1 MRGMKLF
8 LIAAALVLTAC
19 DEAARPVAPVGEQ
32 ESPTVAQTD
41 HGLPQLARATAQ
53 ALGVAAVRNNILAA
67 MRASTAVEH
76 RLLLADYLRSPGG
89 AGLLAGSAAALE
101 VDHHEFLA
109 RVEEVSG
116 DAELAIA
123 VPLREHRLHWR
134 GTAHVGVAGAWD
146 TDELDVIVYEPAGN
160 RRRAT
165 TSTTLSEYD
174 ALFLIRPRESWGTR
188 IDRQA
193 DVPGPVI
200 QDPDDGE
207 QAVVWTYDA
216 GDGASP
222 VSVDFG
228 KYESEEAL
236 EEALGMA
243 GGVLNDRNS
252 ETAGHPYSRWLT
264 YSPIRLHGFELLHA
278 TEWPGSE
285 EIEITVWYRNRH
297 GIRPRATARYTGI
310 RANGKKILEEPRDML
325 AVSPKRGGYPFYVK
339 AVETDWGRDDDL
351 GQASLTVDTRQGDI
365 STSWRFSVDLTW

>member
-76 RLLLADYLRSPGG
+76 RLLLADYLRSPEG

-134 GTAHVGVAGAWD
+134 GTPMS
-146 TDELDVIVYEPAGN
+146 ESPA
-160 RRRAT
+160 
-165 TSTTLSEYD
+165 
-174 ALFLIRPRESWGTR
+174 PGTR
-188 IDRQA
+188 
-193 DVPGPVI
+193 
-200 QDPDDGE
+200 
-207 QAVVWTYDA
+207 
-216 GDGASP
+216 
-222 VSVDFG
+222 
-228 KYESEEAL
+228 
-236 EEALGMA
+236 
-243 GGVLNDRNS
+243 
-252 ETAGHPYSRWLT
+252 
-264 YSPIRLHGFELLHA
+264 
-278 TEWPGSE
+278 
-285 EIEITVWYRNRH
+285 
-297 GIRPRATARYTGI
+297 
-310 RANGKKILEEPRDML
+310 
-325 AVSPKRGGYPFYVK
+325 
-339 AVETDWGRDDDL
+339 
-351 GQASLTVDTRQGDI
+351 
-365 STSWRFSVDLTW
+365 TSWM